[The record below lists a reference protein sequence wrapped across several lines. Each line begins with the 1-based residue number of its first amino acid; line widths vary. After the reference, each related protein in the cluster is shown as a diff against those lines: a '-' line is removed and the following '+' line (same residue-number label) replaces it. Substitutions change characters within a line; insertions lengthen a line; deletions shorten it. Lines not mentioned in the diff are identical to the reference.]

1 MLLGLQPLSVNS
13 TRSLLR
19 SGLPA
24 FGTTTAVQTPSSL
37 WLETDLPTLAVHS
50 LRVHSDRFYQG
61 LELIMHTLICGS
73 LAYDTIMVFPDQFKK
88 HILPEQIHILNVAF
102 LVPEMRREFGGCA
115 GNIAYNLHLLG
126 GHPLIMATVGDD
138 FAPYAARLN
147 NLGLSQK
154 YIRPIANSFTGQA
167 FITTDLDDNQITAF
181 HPGAMSFSE
190 QNKVTD
196 APQATLGIVSPDGR
210 TGMLQHAQEFHAAG
224 IPFVF
229 DPGQGM
235 PMFNGEELLQF
246 VQQADFVTVND
257 YEAKLLQD
265 KTGKSIDQLAKF
277 TRAFIVTLGAQGS
290 VIYSGGKE
298 IAIPTPRAE
307 QLLDPTGCGDAY
319 RAGLLHGIQQGWD
332 WETSGRLASLLGS
345 IKIASRGGQNHVLTQ
360 DEIAGLFKKHFG
372 YEINLAD

>member
-1 MLLGLQPLSVNS
+1 
-13 TRSLLR
+13 
-19 SGLPA
+19 
-24 FGTTTAVQTPSSL
+24 
-37 WLETDLPTLAVHS
+37 
-50 LRVHSDRFYQG
+50 
-61 LELIMHTLICGS
+61 MHTLICGS

-265 KTGKSIDQLAKF
+265 KTGKSIDELAKL

-345 IKIASRGGQNHVLTQ
+345 IKIASRGGQNHQLTP